1 MIVPLHLPLLLGPGR
16 RPPALV
22 AELVCFDSG
31 VQDGNSVS
39 VGVRVDTPGDRP
51 AVARGPAARPDR
63 IYVHG
68 VLDPTTPAESLSGG
82 RFADVLAFLMAS
94 LNSHV
99 LVREAN
105 LELNVGDFPSVI
117 TLYNAAIA
125 DVTLTT
131 RILRAFFN
139 KYIRVECGSGLHLS
153 MSALRSHRKAARLAF
168 VETMIKKHRYSP
180 GKLEYFFDAPDP
192 RQMFEE
198 GMLGLAALD
207 VVAREC
213 YRVRG

>member
-1 MIVPLHLPLLLGPGR
+1 LKLQALALPLPLEC
-16 RPPALV
+16 A
-22 AELVCFDSG
+22 CG
-31 VQDGNSVS
+31 VKPEKHMHME
-39 VGVRVDTPGDRP
+39 T
-51 AVARGPAARPDR
+51 
-63 IYVHG
+63 
-68 VLDPTTPAESLSGG
+68 L
-82 RFADVLAFLMAS
+82 
-94 LNSHV
+94 
-99 LVREAN
+99 
-105 LELNVGDFPSVI
+105 PSVI

-153 MSALRSHRKAARLAF
+153 MVALRSHRKAARLAF
-168 VETMIKKHRYSP
+168 VETMIKKHRYPP
-180 GKLEYFFDAPDP
+180 GKLENFFDAPDP

-207 VVAREC
+207 VVARGC